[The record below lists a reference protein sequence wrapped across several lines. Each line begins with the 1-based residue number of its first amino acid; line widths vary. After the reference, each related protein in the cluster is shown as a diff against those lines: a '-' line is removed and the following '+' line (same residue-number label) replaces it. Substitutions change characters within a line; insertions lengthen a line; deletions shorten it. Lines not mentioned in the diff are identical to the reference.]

1 MNFRVVISVLIFI
14 FFVKCVKG
22 IVYNRRDPPNAYTI
36 PVAIGNVVEASLIW
50 GPNTVNVDLYLFQPG
65 KVISTTT
72 FDTKATCCTQPT
84 TAILIANTNGN
95 LVIWVKS
102 QLRDG
107 IIYTLTVKLNGII
120 HSVPNSSSYV

>member
-1 MNFRVVISVLIFI
+1 MNFRVVISVLIFT

-22 IVYNRRDPPNAYTI
+22 IVYNGRDPPNAYTI

-50 GPNTVNVDLYLFQPG
+50 GPSTVNVDLYLFQPG

-102 QLRDG
+102 QLGDG

-120 HSVPNSSSYV
+120 QSVPNSSSYV